1 MAIQS
6 KTFQASTVGT
16 GGVVAVFL
24 ALIYA
29 GVETDAAIAVTAI
42 SAIVTLGVA
51 ILAHVGGEKKGEKK
65 EKDAAASRETNRK
78 EEDDE

>member
-51 ILAHVGGEKKGEKK
+51 ILAHVGGEKKGK
-65 EKDAAASRETNRK
+65 EKEAAASRETNRK